1 MLSCLFCGDPDYP
14 PGTFCQTCGS
24 EWSDADPLDR
34 ESALHNYKAHL
45 RDSLFEEGVKPL
57 KPGSNEAQ
65 EAVRKRLKVS
75 FGAAQKIRGELAA
88 LHDQVKPLLDL
99 ELQFDANLNGAY
111 ANADTKL
118 RFRLKNTSAEMPIQ
132 KAALFWDDPDWEDD
146 RDFLATAPAAVRTGG
161 DIVISHN
168 HVFKRGG
175 DKSISHMF
183 LRITR
188 FGDSA
193 LLRLHTFD
201 FFVGN
206 PNVSVQNIIH
216 NTNTTQVSVEGT
228 GAIFKAGEI
237 GNTATRVTEEATK
250 EARWVPVAFSYV
262 FDDEFDDPKVQ
273 RAASDLQHPMPQRDA
288 ATSARAASSHA
299 HGLVSSS
306 ASVSPA
312 PGIEVAAKSA
322 VGHDAPSLRPGELT
336 CAGCGSALKPGARF
350 CFGCGTP
357 APQAAGSQESASAS
371 APATL
376 RLFCGA
382 CGAEGA
388 PGAKFCPDCG
398 GVFGTQPPAAAT
410 PQSAVSAALVAPV
423 APVAPAAAPAAPV
436 VSAAPAVAPASES
449 LPEAAEP
456 LPDLSDL
463 TDIPTSVAAL
473 LSLCRRFAADR
484 TVSIADCTFDLMQSV
499 YTSVPDPD
507 LEHVIGILVHDPESI
522 FYDNKQTSL
531 IAGFSGTA
539 TVFTHWGVTQVESK
553 GASIEA
559 SRSDDWRHLQFLEFA
574 LKQFGRGSFIVSL
587 TEGFNVLPGGLY
599 DLRLRPI
606 DNVQVLCNYG
616 NEVLERLRV
625 LDQQLYGHLDH
636 EDDEEDE
643 DEDDAEDS
651 DDQDD
656 DSDLSDDDEAASA
669 TDDAQEWPFPAP
681 VDPALAARWGA
692 MKRFFSV
699 FSFTMQRCSEK
710 QARAIYSGDHVSDD
724 LLLSLWSA
732 ANMSGSGMVVV
743 CIEPSNGE
751 FSIDGK
757 LTGWRGNASVL
768 SLEGVYHMARGD
780 QGDYKLDGFNAFLS
794 WSRLFNEINA
804 DLFIRE
810 VAADIWFGT
819 PDKYFLLGS
828 YCEYASNVLQ
838 WDYFEEFVKQELL
851 ASFEQFKQTVLQ
863 G

>member
-1 MLSCLFCGDPDYP
+1 MLSCLFCGDPDGR
-14 PGTFCQTCGS
+14 PGVFCQICGE
-24 EWSDADPLDR
+24 EWGESDLLDR
-34 ESALHNYKAHL
+34 ESALHNYKVYL
-45 RDSLFEEGVKPL
+45 RDSLFDTGVKPL
-57 KPGSNEAQ
+57 KPGSQEAQ
-65 EAVRKRLKVS
+65 ESIRKRLKVS
-75 FGAAQKIRGELAA
+75 FGSAQKVRSELGA
-88 LHDQVKPLLDL
+88 LHDQVKPLLDF

-146 RDFLATAPAAVRTGG
+146 RDFSATAPAAVRTGG

-168 HVFKRGG
+168 HVFKRSG

-206 PNVSVQNIIH
+206 PNVNVQNIIH

-237 GNTATRVTEEATK
+237 GTTATRVTEEATK
-250 EARWVPVAFSYV
+250 EARWVSVAFSYV

-273 RAASDLQHPMPQRDA
+273 RAARDLQHTLPQRDA
-288 ATSARAASSHA
+288 AASAKAMSSHA
-299 HGLVSSS
+299 QGLVSSS
-306 ASVSPA
+306 ASVNPA
-312 PGIEVAAKSA
+312 PGIEAAAKSA
-322 VGHDAPSLRPGELT
+322 GSPGTPVGVSPGRAGELT
-336 CAGCGSALKPGARF
+336 CLGCGSALKPGARF

-357 APQAAGSQESASAS
+357 APQVSTPQEAAAS
-371 APATL
+371 APASM
-376 RLFCGA
+376 RLFCGR
-382 CGAEGA
+382 CGAQGE

-398 GVFGTQPPAAAT
+398 GIFGAATAAPAAA
-410 PQSAVSAALVAPV
+410 AAADTGSGTVAA
-423 APVAPAAAPAAPV
+423 APVAPAAALAPVAPAAPV
-436 VSAAPAVAPASES
+436 AGAVREQSIEEYAP
-449 LPEAAEP
+449 LT
-456 LPDLSDL
+456 DLSEL
-463 TDIPTSVAAL
+463 TDISTSVEAL
-473 LSLCRRFAADR
+473 HSLCRRFAADR
-484 TVSIADCTFDLMQSV
+484 TLSIADCSLDLLQV
-499 YTSVPDPD
+499 LYTCVPDPD
-507 LEHVIGILVHDPESI
+507 MEHMVGLLVHDPESV
-522 FYDNKQTSL
+522 FYDNKQASL
-531 IAGFSGTA
+531 IAGFSGAA
-539 TVFTHWGVTQVESK
+539 TVFTRWGVTRVESN
-553 GASIEA
+553 GVSVE
-559 SRSDDWRHLQFLEFA
+559 STRSDDWRHLPHLAFT

-587 TEGFNVLPGGLY
+587 SEGFDALPGGLY
-599 DLRLRPI
+599 DLRLRPV
-606 DNVQVLCNYG
+606 DNVQGLCEYG
-616 NEVLERLRV
+616 NELLERIRD

-636 EDDEEDE
+636 EGEEDDEDE
-643 DEDDAEDS
+643 DEE
-651 DDQDD
+651 DD
-656 DSDLSDDDEAASA
+656 DLSASEDAQSA
-669 TDDAQEWPFPAP
+669 TDDAQEWPFPDP

-710 QARAIYSGDHVSDD
+710 QARAIYSGDHVSED
-724 LLLSLWSA
+724 LLMTLWGA

-751 FSIDGK
+751 FSIEGK

-794 WSRLFNEINA
+794 WPRLFNEINA
-804 DLFIRE
+804 DLYIRE

-819 PDKYFLLGS
+819 PDKYFILGS

-851 ASFEQFKQTVLQ
+851 SSFELFKQTVLQ